1 MFEEEELGEDY
12 NIVPEKLTLQS
23 LASKALFP
31 YINEWINEK
40 DKVLLRLYCNLGIKM
55 FNFASFSVSEETR
68 IHLM

>member
-40 DKVLLRLYCNLGIKM
+40 D
-55 FNFASFSVSEETR
+55 
-68 IHLM
+68 